1 MPKHIQYPYARDT
14 AAQVMAVAVV
24 VTATVVAGIWLADQ
38 LNGEA
43 REPLVAASAP
53 ANGAGLQAATTPDQ
67 RPR

>member
-1 MPKHIQYPYARDT
+1 MPKHTRYPYARDT

-24 VTATVVAGIWLADQ
+24 VMASAVAGIWLAGQ

-43 REPLVAASAP
+43 REPVMAAP
-53 ANGAGLQAATTPDQ
+53 APASGAGSQPAMATDS

>member
-1 MPKHIQYPYARDT
+1 MPKHIRYPYARDT

-43 REPLVAASAP
+43 REPLVAAPAP
-53 ANGAGLQAATTPDQ
+53 VNGAGSRAAVATDQ